1 MIANEQLSTKTAIST
16 NLQVLPTASQLPI
29 LLHLIK
35 VVTRLIASDTLC
47 SYQDSCRYGEKCWF
61 KHLETTMKP
70 PIHLETHDPYAPPPS
85 FSQRQGQK
93 EGRRTRNVSTQ
104 SSRSTSPGIASTSRA
119 QGQTSESEVFTS
131 SFSNFNQFNI
141 LRAERGDDSEAS
153 INSGSWT
160 TVKHRKRPQRKED
173 PPDMAR
179 CKDCNELYDLTE
191 NCRAWFT
198 ARGLHVPLRCKQ
210 CRQFRKLKTE
220 EPADEPRRPCPPA
233 HFRTTTKQ
241 WHRVSPTMSV
251 LNDQEYPRLQSQP
264 RSAGA
269 NARHPA
275 PRAQR
280 SSSTCDYSD
289 SSIEG
294 ETKLLLHSQPQ
305 PARDHGESPEDG
317 DADSTLNDADP
328 SDADQSRYAQGPAT
342 PNVEAS
348 AQHPAPSAQR
358 SSSTCDYGDSS
369 IDGEA
374 KSFLSDADPSDAD
387 QSRNAQ
393 GQTPS
398 AQRPPP
404 TRDGGQALNDHS
416 AKRAI
421 RQTSAK
427 PTLPLPSLTTR
438 TTMGKSNKKDAS
450 NTDEPNLEQLPTI
463 SDFDIK
469 NPKILDKLQEVLT
482 HEDTLSVVKAW
493 CSVRKSNK
501 YIQSEA
507 GQYPAEMA
515 KAFTC
520 TFWRHHSL

>member
-1 MIANEQLSTKTAIST
+1 
-16 NLQVLPTASQLPI
+16 
-29 LLHLIK
+29 
-35 VVTRLIASDTLC
+35 
-47 SYQDSCRYGEKCWF
+47 
-61 KHLETTMKP
+61 MKP

-85 FSQRQGQK
+85 FSHRQGQK

-119 QGQTSESEVFTS
+119 QAQRSESEVFTS
-131 SFSNFNQFNI
+131 SFSNFNQFNV

-160 TVKHRKRPQRKED
+160 TVKHRERPQRKED

-179 CKDCNELYDLTE
+179 CKDCNDLYDLTE

-233 HFRTTTKQ
+233 HFKTTTKQ

-269 NARHPA
+269 NAQHPA

-280 SSSTCDYSD
+280 SSSTCDYSG

-294 ETKLLLHSQPQ
+294 ET
-305 PARDHGESPEDG
+305 
-317 DADSTLNDADP
+317 
-328 SDADQSRYAQGPAT
+328 
-342 PNVEAS
+342 
-348 AQHPAPSAQR
+348 
-358 SSSTCDYGDSS
+358 
-369 IDGEA
+369 

-469 NPKILDKLQEVLT
+469 NPKILDKLQEVLM

-493 CSVRKSNK
+493 FKVKQVSTLLRWRKHLLVFSGD
-501 YIQSEA
+501 ITHFDLWA
-507 GQYPAEMA
+507 
-515 KAFTC
+515 C
-520 TFWRHHSL
+520 RHEREGWYLPGG

>member
-1 MIANEQLSTKTAIST
+1 
-16 NLQVLPTASQLPI
+16 
-29 LLHLIK
+29 
-35 VVTRLIASDTLC
+35 
-47 SYQDSCRYGEKCWF
+47 
-61 KHLETTMKP
+61 MKP
-70 PIHLETHDPYAPPPS
+70 AIHLETHDPYAPPPS
-85 FSQRQGQK
+85 HSQRQGQK

-119 QGQTSESEVFTS
+119 QAQRSESEVFTS
-131 SFSNFNQFNI
+131 SFPNFNQFNV

-160 TVKHRKRPQRKED
+160 TVKHRERPQRKED
-173 PPDMAR
+173 PPDTAR
-179 CKDCNELYDLTE
+179 CKDCNDLYDLTE

-220 EPADEPRRPCPPA
+220 EPADEPRRLCPPA

-251 LNDQEYPRLQSQP
+251 LSDQEYPRLQSQP

-269 NARHPA
+269 NAQHPA

-280 SSSTCDYSD
+280 LSSTCDYSD

-294 ETKLLLHSQPQ
+294 EKKLLLHSQPQ
-305 PARDHGESPEDG
+305 PARNLGESPEDG

-369 IDGEA
+369 IDGKA
-374 KSFLSDADPSDAD
+374 KSFLSDADP
-387 QSRNAQ
+387 
-393 GQTPS
+393 
-398 AQRPPP
+398 
-404 TRDGGQALNDHS
+404 
-416 AKRAI
+416 
-421 RQTSAK
+421 
-427 PTLPLPSLTTR
+427 
-438 TTMGKSNKKDAS
+438 
-450 NTDEPNLEQLPTI
+450 
-463 SDFDIK
+463 
-469 NPKILDKLQEVLT
+469 
-482 HEDTLSVVKAW
+482 
-493 CSVRKSNK
+493 
-501 YIQSEA
+501 
-507 GQYPAEMA
+507 
-515 KAFTC
+515 
-520 TFWRHHSL
+520 